1 MKKFTRIALGSA
13 VLAGGLAIAGAS
25 SANAQVRV
33 RGSFPLPHGRI
44 SINIGAPVF
53 PVGAYVPY
61 GYNVYEDPE
70 YGYGFEYDNRWIP
83 CEPQGTRWIVVER
96 PYYGYGGDYRYSRP
110 YRGDSY
116 GYSRDYWQQGDYRR
130 YSRDD
135 RRYSRDNRSYGR
147 DDRSYSRDNRSYSRD
162 DLRWNDRD
170 SRSRDRDGDRRW
182 RP

>member
-70 YGYGFEYDNRWIP
+70 YGYGFEYDNQWIP

-96 PYYGYGGDYRYSRP
+96 PYYGYGGGYRYSRP

-116 GYSRDYWQQGDYRR
+116 GYSRDYRRQDDYRS
-130 YSRDD
+130 YSRDN
-135 RRYSRDNRSYGR
+135 RYDRDNRSYGR
-147 DDRSYSRDNRSYSRD
+147 DSRSYGRDNRSYSRD
-162 DLRWNDRD
+162 DRRSNDSDR
-170 SRSRDRDGDRRW
+170 RSRDRDGDRRW